1 MMQGSLSLKV
11 LPFGTNIPKFE
22 RGIDSMIHWP
32 QSFGGKVK
40 LCPRFYI
47 DKGQFANKVYRI
59 VTDSVVI
66 NRNSKFIQTH
76 LTRVRAV
83 LV

>member
-1 MMQGSLSLKV
+1 
-11 LPFGTNIPKFE
+11 
-22 RGIDSMIHWP
+22 MIHWP

-47 DKGQFANKVYRI
+47 DKGQFADKVYRI
-59 VTDSVVI
+59 VTDGVVI

-76 LTRVRAV
+76 LTRVRRYWYNLGLSYLAV
-83 LV
+83 EGGRKTVQNL